1 MVSLE
6 FIISATPSAFLVNK
20 KKEDVSSFSAHIN
33 IQSTSTNIINNT
45 RGGVQNIYY
54 IVYNIFSV
62 VNKTNKETT
71 MQIEDEMIL
80 DNKSKKLAETWWC

>member
-20 KKEDVSSFSAHIN
+20 KKRRRIIIFSTHQ
-33 IQSTSTNIINNT
+33 QSTSTNIINNT

-80 DNKSKKLAETWWC
+80 DNKSKKLAETFNF